1 MKNGKLVL
9 KLDML
14 DFKEILMTEIFCSI
28 YMYLVLKL
36 IC

>member
-28 YMYLVLKL
+28 C
-36 IC
+36 I